1 MSWFTEASRHVVSS
15 LCGADV
21 VDSVSFTAKLATE
34 RRAIVYMARALTDY
48 LLKLKIII
56 DD

>member
-1 MSWFTEASRHVVSS
+1 MVSS